1 MTDRSIR
8 NITQLKLDEKAVV
21 AKVKLPEG
29 EADRLDALGLHI
41 GSTVRVLSGSVK
53 NGILIAV
60 GDGQLRRGAENLRLL
75 KGADRNGPPVKPK
88 NRESN
93 HVVKG
98 TCGRRQGNHRRLRQ
112 ERPRIPTPSAHA
124 RRHAGH
130 EL

>member
-53 NGILIAV
+53 DGILIAV
-60 GDGQLRRGAENLRLL
+60 GDG
-75 KGADRNGPPVKPK
+75 
-88 NRESN
+88 
-93 HVVKG
+93 
-98 TCGRRQGNHRRLRQ
+98 
-112 ERPRIPTPSAHA
+112 RIGVNYDVAQKIYVY
-124 RRHAGH
+124 
-130 EL
+130 